1 MPRKPSPLT
10 PDIVW
15 DERAGRYASAST
27 GRYIA
32 SRLVKDELEKVIIRS
47 GENIAAASEA
57 LRAGSIGLAEWQTT
71 MMREV
76 KLAHVASAAAAN
88 GGWAQMSQSDWGFTG
103 NLIKKQYQWLDRFAG
118 QIASGEQPLDGR
130 MMVRAKMYAE
140 AGRGTYEQTR
150 HRYQAN
156 NNGMTEERRVRTAD
170 ESCPGCLEQA
180 KLGWQPFGTLD
191 PIGAEEC
198 KTHCKCH
205 FEYRRLEGDGSYTY
219 AEG

>member
-88 GGWAQMSQSDWGFTG
+88 GGWAQMSQSDWGYAG
-103 NLIKKQYQWLDRFAG
+103 SLIKEQYKFLDNFAT
-118 QIASGEQPLDGR
+118 QIANGEQPLDGR
-130 MMVRAKMYAE
+130 FVRRADMYAK
-140 AGRGTYEQTR
+140 AGRATYEKAR
-150 HRYQAN
+150 GRYQKN
-156 NNGMTEERRVRTAD
+156 DNGMTEERRVLHAQ
-170 ESCPGCLEQA
+170 ESCNDCIKYA
-180 KLGWQPFGTLD
+180 DKGWVEIGTLP
-191 PIGAEEC
+191 PIGASQC
-198 KTHCKCH
+198 RVYCQCT